1 VSTRIY
7 HLCFFFLMAADL
19 SARSALDSF
28 EVLTTSGILLWSK
41 KYSPVN
47 ASVVNNFIS
56 DVLVEERVQPG
67 SDGKW
72 YKKDS
77 YTLKWTTANDL
88 GLIFVAV
95 YQSLLQLTWIDE
107 LLDTVKKLFI
117 SLYGEQLKKPYTS
130 TIECHFEDYFTSRV
144 QELEKKHG
152 GMRTVI
158 SSAAAAPRQQGQEW
172 EAPPPP
178 IPGLLKVSGR
188 PRSPAVNGTA
198 ASAPPESHRPVSPA
212 LLAGSGVITAKRP
225 RGGRGRRN
233 NRSTHASSG
242 DEVSPAPTKKIGKK
256 LRKWDVD
263 GNAEEDDGQTVLD
276 YSVHADGSG
285 EESARK
291 LDYIDQKEWGKKT
304 AKGEFVLRELGEEV
318 DAILKEANGKKSRR
332 GLGGS
337 AFDFFR
343 NFVGGKVLTK
353 EDMDKALA
361 GMKDHLLKKNV
372 AQEAANE
379 IVKNVESSLV
389 GQKTGSFQSI
399 DAVVK
404 EAVEAAIRKILTP
417 TNSLDLLREI
427 QQKKSRGGR
436 PYVISIVGVNGV
448 GKSTN
453 LSKICFFLLQNKYKV
468 LIAACDTF
476 RSGAVEQ
483 LRVHARNL
491 TELSEREG
499 GVVELYEKGYGKD
512 AANIA
517 KDAVEFAEKEHFDVV
532 LIDTA
537 GRRHNDQRLM
547 SSLEKFA
554 KFAVPDK
561 ILMVGEALV
570 GTDSVMQ
577 ARNFNAAFGSART
590 LDGFIISKC
599 DTVGDM
605 VSI

>member
-1 VSTRIY
+1 MSED
-7 HLCFFFLMAADL
+7 FG
-19 SARSALDSF
+19 ARSALDSF
-28 EVLTTSGILLWSK
+28 EILTTSGILLWSK

-47 ASVVNNFIS
+47 ASIVNSFIS
-56 DVLVEERVQPG
+56 DVLIEERVQPG

-88 GLIFVAV
+88 GLIFIAV

-107 LLDTVKKLFI
+107 LLDTVKKLFT
-117 SLYGEQLKKPYTS
+117 SLYGDQLKKPHTS
-130 TIECHFEDYFTSRV
+130 TIECHFDDYFTSRV
-144 QELEKKHG
+144 QELEKKYG
-152 GMRTVI
+152 TVARATI
-158 SSAAAAPRQQGQEW
+158 NVLPNEVSQAASPQNDKW
-172 EAPPPP
+172 DAPPPP
-178 IPGLLKVSGR
+178 IPGLLKAPVR
-188 PRSPAVNGTA
+188 PGSPAVNGLIVPATPDNPRPISPGPL
-198 ASAPPESHRPVSPA
+198 SA
-212 LLAGSGVITAKRP
+212 SGVITAKRA

-233 NRSTHASSG
+233 KGSTHASSG
-242 DEVSPAPTKKIGKK
+242 DEVSPAPSAKKGGKK
-256 LRKWDVD
+256 LRKWDAE
-263 GNAEEDDGQTVLD
+263 GNADEDDGKMLD
-276 YSVHADGSG
+276 YSAQQDGSG
-285 EESARK
+285 EESGRK
-291 LDYIDQKEWGKKT
+291 LDYIDQTEWGKKT
-304 AKGEFVLRELGEEV
+304 SKGEFVLKELGEEV
-318 DAILKEANGKKSRR
+318 DAILKQADAKQSAS
-332 GLGGS
+332 GS
-337 AFDFFR
+337 AFGFFR

-372 AQEAANE
+372 AQEAAND
-379 IVKNVESSLV
+379 IVKNVENSLV

-399 DAVVK
+399 EAIVRS
-404 EAVEAAIRKILTP
+404 AVEAAIKRILTP

-427 QQKKSRGGR
+427 QQKRSRGSR

-491 TELSEREG
+491 KELSEREG

-517 KDAVEFAEKEHFDVV
+517 KDAVEYAEKENFDVV

-537 GRRHNDQRLM
+537 GRRHNDVRLM

-554 KFAVPDK
+554 KFAAPDK

-577 ARNFNAAFGSART
+577 ARNFNAAFGSQRT

-605 VSI
+605 VSYPSN